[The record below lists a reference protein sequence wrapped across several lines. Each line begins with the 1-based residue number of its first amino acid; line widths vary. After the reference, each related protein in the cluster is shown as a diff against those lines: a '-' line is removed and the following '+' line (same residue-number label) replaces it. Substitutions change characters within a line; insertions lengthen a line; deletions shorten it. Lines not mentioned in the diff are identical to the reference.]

1 MISDTVMDALREIIN
16 TSIDRAA
23 GTLSELL
30 VNHISLEVPRMRI
43 IRSNEFEDHFYM
55 QSQEPVSMVLFR
67 FSGRF
72 SGLSTILFS
81 PDSASKL
88 VDMLL
93 GEKAPVDKMD
103 AIKTATLTEV
113 GSIMLNAVM
122 CRIGNTLHSRLNY
135 SIPTYLQGNPKNI
148 LLPNMPPEST
158 ALEIAT
164 RFTIQDRQIAGAVL
178 LLFEVGSFNSFVNAL
193 EAATNG

>member
-16 TSIDRAA
+16 TSIGRAA
-23 GTLSELL
+23 GTLNELL
-30 VNHISLEVPRMRI
+30 ANHISLETPEIRI
-43 IRSNEFEDHFYM
+43 VRLNEPEDHFYK
-55 QSQEPVSMVLFR
+55 QSQEPVSMVVLR
-67 FSGRF
+67 FSGRL

-88 VDMLL
+88 VDTLL
-93 GEKAPVDKMD
+93 DEKTPVDEID

-135 SIPTYLQGNPKNI
+135 SIPTYLQGNLKTI
-148 LLPNMPPEST
+148 LLPNMPPESA
-158 ALEIAT
+158 ALEITT
-164 RFTIQDRQIAGAVL
+164 RFTIQNRQIAGAAL
-178 LLFEVGSFNSFVNAL
+178 LLFEVGSFDSFVNAL
-193 EAATNG
+193 EAGISG